1 MDMQK
6 IEKKWQKKW
15 QEIDLA
21 KIDRSKLDKKMYIL
35 EMFSYPSGSKLHVGH
50 WYNYGPT
57 DSYARFKKMQGYEVF
72 QPMGFDAFG
81 LPAENYAIKT
91 QIHPKD
97 STEQNI
103 DTMHKQLQ
111 KIGAIFDW
119 DAEVI
124 TCREDYY
131 KWTQWL
137 FLQLYKNGLAY
148 RKEAPVNW
156 CPSCHTVLANEQVQQ
171 GGCERC
177 GTTVVKKN
185 LTQWFFK
192 ITDYAEQLLIGLDR
206 LDWPEKTKLMQKN
219 WIGKSTGAQVQ
230 FRCESGDILDIFTTR
245 IDTIFGVSYIALAP
259 EHPLVQKLTARD
271 IQRNVEHYIDQTAT
285 MNEIERLSTTKE
297 KTGIFIGHYALHP
310 LTGKKIPIFIA
321 DYVLNSYGTGAVMG
335 VPAHDERDFLFA
347 KRFHLPIQPVI
358 YNESDAL
365 PYTEYGKLINSKQF
379 NGLMAEVAQEQI
391 LNYLEK
397 RNLGYKKVNYRLRDW
412 LISRQ
417 RYWGAPIPILY
428 CPACGIVPVPE
439 NDLPVTL
446 PYAVEFKPDG
456 KSPLAKSKEFMHT
469 TCPQC
474 GKPAT
479 REVDTLDTFV
489 CSSWYF
495 LRYPDSQNREKPFD
509 SEIINQFLPVDKYV
523 GGAEHACMHLLYAR
537 FITKVLYDLKYINF
551 DEPFTSLVHQGL
563 ILGPDGNKMS
573 KSLGNVVS
581 PDTFID
587 QYGADIFRLYLMFG
601 FSYTDGG
608 AWNDDGLKSIAKFL
622 DRIERLITKFLQEE
636 KSKQKNFDIT
646 SAEKELLYM
655 QNNAIEQVTK
665 DLEAFSFNTAIARLM
680 EYLNTLQ
687 KYDALQRKNYQLLR
701 QSIEK
706 FILLLAPA
714 TPHFSEEVWEM
725 LGHNRSIFLEKYPIC
740 DKNALIREEVEY
752 ALQINSKIKCKLMI
766 ASKWRQEEIAE
777 YVQTNTEVLAYTENK
792 PIKKIIIVPN
802 KLINIIL

>member
-1 MDMQK
+1 M
-6 IEKKWQKKW
+6 
-15 QEIDLA
+15 
-21 KIDRSKLDKKMYIL
+21 
-35 EMFSYPSGSKLHVGH
+35 
-50 WYNYGPT
+50 
-57 DSYARFKKMQGYEVF
+57 
-72 QPMGFDAFG
+72 
-81 LPAENYAIKT
+81 
-91 QIHPKD
+91 
-97 STEQNI
+97 
-103 DTMHKQLQ
+103 
-111 KIGAIFDW
+111 
-119 DAEVI
+119 
-124 TCREDYY
+124 
-131 KWTQWL
+131 
-137 FLQLYKNGLAY
+137 
-148 RKEAPVNW
+148 
-156 CPSCHTVLANEQVQQ
+156 
-171 GGCERC
+171 
-177 GTTVVKKN
+177 
-185 LTQWFFK
+185 
-192 ITDYAEQLLIGLDR
+192 
-206 LDWPEKTKLMQKN
+206 
-219 WIGKSTGAQVQ
+219 
-230 FRCESGDILDIFTTR
+230 
-245 IDTIFGVSYIALAP
+245 
-259 EHPLVQKLTARD
+259 
-271 IQRNVEHYIDQTAT
+271 
-285 MNEIERLSTTKE
+285 
-297 KTGIFIGHYALHP
+297 
-310 LTGKKIPIFIA
+310 
-321 DYVLNSYGTGAVMG
+321 
-335 VPAHDERDFLFA
+335 
-347 KRFHLPIQPVI
+347 
-358 YNESDAL
+358 
-365 PYTEYGKLINSKQF
+365 
-379 NGLMAEVAQEQI
+379 
-391 LNYLEK
+391 
-397 RNLGYKKVNYRLRDW
+397 
-412 LISRQ
+412 
-417 RYWGAPIPILY
+417 
-428 CPACGIVPVPE
+428 
-439 NDLPVTL
+439 PVTL

-665 DLEAFSFNTAIARLM
+665 DLEVFSFNTAIARLM
-680 EYLNTLQ
+680 EYLNALQ

-714 TPHFSEEVWEM
+714 APHFSEEVWEM